1 MQRRNF
7 LIGAAGT
14 AIGGSALVGSGAFSS
29 VEAERDVSVQVADDM
44 NAYLGLQAEKE
55 EFLTDDSDDGQ
66 LELDLGDPDN
76 EDNDTGEGF
85 NQEAITKVEG
95 VFSISNQGTQ
105 TVGVGFNDDP
115 DGPIY
120 NRNVTDEIEPID
132 GVTLKLQGE
141 TENFDP
147 GGSGVSGALLESGGD
162 PVLVDVEIDTLNTD
176 LEDGDSGEVVIGGY
190 QEGGI

>member
-1 MQRRNF
+1 MGS
-7 LIGAAGT
+7 IAAG
-14 AIGGSALVGSGAFSS
+14 SAAAVGTGAFTS

-44 NAYLGLQAEKE
+44 NAYLGLQAERE

-66 LELDLGDPDN
+66 LGLDLGAPDN
-76 EDNDTGEGF
+76 EDSDTGEGF

-105 TVGVGFNDDP
+105 TVGVGFNDTEDP
-115 DGPIY
+115 IQ

-147 GGSGVSGALLESGGD
+147 NGSDVSGAVLESGGD
-162 PVLVDVEIDTLNTD
+162 PVLVDVEIDTLNTG